1 MRRDRYGWILLGILA
16 ACFVVVL
23 TNMSWWEHVF
33 RFLFPQH
40 NQVVY
45 PTASILTLTGEHIRL
60 VIISSGLT
68 VLIGLPAGIWLTRPG
83 GREFLPVI
91 NSLVS
96 LGQTFPPVAILALAV
111 PVFGFGVVPTVIA
124 LFLYGML
131 PVIRNTVAGLNAV
144 PREITEVARGMGM
157 GQFRILISIEIPLAM
172 PVILGGIRNSVVINV
187 GTVMIGA
194 VIGAGGLGAPIIAG
208 LVEFNTAY
216 VLEGA
221 IPAAL
226 LAIILDQL
234 LANIE
239 NTTAYAPQNGLK
251 IKNS

>member
-1 MRRDRYGWILLGILA
+1 MRRNRYGWILLGILA
-16 ACFVVVL
+16 ACFVVVFID
-23 TNMSWWEHVF
+23 MSWWEHF
-33 RFLFPQH
+33 LRFLFPQQ

-68 VLIGLPAGIWLTRPG
+68 ILIGLPAGIWLTRPG

-111 PVFGFGVVPTVIA
+111 PVFGFGIVPTVLA

-144 PREITEVARGMGM
+144 PRGITEVARGMGM
-157 GQFRILISIEIPLAM
+157 GHLRILLSIEIPLAM

-187 GTVMIGA
+187 GTAMIGA

-234 LANIE
+234 LVNIE
-239 NTTAYAPQNGLK
+239 SMTAYAPQNGL
-251 IKNS
+251 NT

>member
-1 MRRDRYGWILLGILA
+1 
-16 ACFVVVL
+16 
-23 TNMSWWEHVF
+23 
-33 RFLFPQH
+33 
-40 NQVVY
+40 
-45 PTASILTLTGEHIRL
+45 
-60 VIISSGLT
+60 
-68 VLIGLPAGIWLTRPG
+68 
-83 GREFLPVI
+83 
-91 NSLVS
+91 
-96 LGQTFPPVAILALAV
+96 
-111 PVFGFGVVPTVIA
+111 
-124 LFLYGML
+124 
-131 PVIRNTVAGLNAV
+131 
-144 PREITEVARGMGM
+144 M